1 MALYQGIASAM
12 WLFVDTRCPLR
23 GCGVGPRLR
32 VEAFSLRLHCGASLR
47 WGGRGVRPYVIFC
60 WATMFID
67 EAKIRVKAG
76 DGGNGCMAFRR
87 EKFVPRGGPS
97 GGDGGKGGDIWM
109 ESSERHNTLVHFRFN
124 PEYKAE
130 RGRHGEGAKKT
141 GRDGEGIVL
150 KVPVG
155 TIVFDEDTGEKVHD
169 FSRAD
174 ERVVIAR
181 GGRGGRGNAQFATS
195 THQAPRE
202 HEDGRPGEERNFRL
216 ELKLLAD
223 VGLVGYPNVGKSTL
237 ISVISAARPKVAD
250 YPFTTLEPNLGVVAV
265 GDSPNVETR
274 LASSPRAKKTRQAA
288 SLTSRRNEVSFVVA
302 DIPGLIEG
310 AHAGSG
316 LGTQFLRHIERTRL
330 LVHMVDVSD
339 SSGRADVVKDVDVIR
354 GELAS
359 FGAGLETKPTLMI
372 ASKIDVANPEK
383 LKKLKQ
389 WATRKKLKLYPI
401 SAVTGEGIEKL
412 KYAMAEGVEK
422 VRKTLTGAQGET
434 KIPRS
439 SG

>member
-1 MALYQGIASAM
+1 
-12 WLFVDTRCPLR
+12 
-23 GCGVGPRLR
+23 
-32 VEAFSLRLHCGASLR
+32 
-47 WGGRGVRPYVIFC
+47 
-60 WATMFID
+60 MFID

-87 EKFVPRGGPS
+87 EKYVPRGGPS
-97 GGDGGKGGDIWM
+97 GGDGGHGGDIWM

-130 RGRHGEGAKKT
+130 RGRHGEGSKKT

-155 TIVFDEDTGEKVHD
+155 TIVYDEDTGERVHD
-169 FSRAD
+169 FSRPD

-202 HEDGRPGEERNFRL
+202 HEEGRPGEERNFRL

-250 YPFTTLEPNLGVVAV
+250 YPFTTLEPNLGVVLA
-265 GDSPNVETR
+265 GDKGKE
-274 LASSPRAKKTRQAA
+274 
-288 SLTSRRNEVSFVVA
+288 ESFVVA

-310 AHAGSG
+310 AHTGSG

-339 SSGRADVVKDVDVIR
+339 SSGRADVVKDVEVIR

-359 FGAGLETKPTLMI
+359 FGAGLEDKPTLMV
-372 ASKIDVANPEK
+372 ASKIDVANPER

-389 WATRKKLKLYPI
+389 WTTRKKLKLYPI

-412 KYAMAEGVEK
+412 KYAMADEVDTA
-422 VRKTLTGAQGET
+422 RKALAASEETRVSQFGA
-434 KIPRS
+434 
-439 SG
+439 